1 MGRGGKLWDE
11 LLGGAARRNPPAIL
25 DPAFQLSLSENARY
39 LLRLRYLNR
48 HPDGRWETPEELFRR
63 VARFLAEAERRF
75 RPSIA
80 SQEVAAWAA
89 LFFEEMVEGRFL
101 PNAPALLGAAR
112 APQQMAACF
121 VLPVEDSIDGIFQ
134 ALRAAAIVHARGGG
148 TGFSFSRLRPA
159 GSAIASGG
167 VANGPVA
174 FLRLFDLET
183 DIVKRG
189 GTGWGANM
197 GVLHC
202 EHPDVREF
210 IQAKSASGQP
220 LRNFN
225 LSVGITNDFMAR
237 LDAGEPQASELF
249 DLICRE
255 AWKTGDPG
263 LIFLDRIN
271 EDNPTPSLGSIEAT
285 NPCGEAPLLPY
296 ESCCLGALNVARF
309 SEPSTRDV
317 RWDDLAASAAVAVR
331 MMDNLVEANAYPLPE
346 IREATLR
353 TRKLGIGVMGFAD
366 LLLALRIPYDSPEA
380 ETLAGRL
387 MRAIQQA
394 TREAS
399 CALAA
404 ERGSFPAFAV
414 SIWSERGF
422 RALRNATT
430 TANAPNSTISVIAGC
445 SAGIEPLYSL
455 CFSRRLAN
463 GDTLAEVHE
472 GVLAIA
478 RSEQFYSEA
487 FERHIR
493 RTGSIQDAPGVPG
506 EFRRIFATAHE
517 IAPAW
522 HVRVQ
527 ATFQRFTDLGVS
539 KTINMARHA
548 TMADVASAFR
558 LAHQLGCKGVT
569 CFRDGCREEQFLARP
584 QSAESPEI
592 CPACSN

>member
-1 MGRGGKLWDE
+1 MGLGGELWDG
-11 LLGGAARRNPPAIL
+11 LLDRAGRRNPPAIL
-25 DPAFQLSLSENARY
+25 DPAFRLPLSENARY
-39 LLRLRYLNR
+39 LLRFRYLKR
-48 HPDGRWETPEELFRR
+48 HPDGSWETPEELFRR
-63 VARFLAEAERRF
+63 VAWFLAEAERCF
-75 RPSIA
+75 RPSINDR
-80 SQEVAAWAA
+80 EVAAWAA
-89 LFFEEMVEGRFL
+89 LFFEEMAEGRFL

-159 GSAIASGG
+159 GSAVASGG

-183 DIVKRG
+183 EIVKRG

-202 EHPDVREF
+202 DHPDICEF
-210 IQAKSASGQP
+210 IQAKSAPGRP

-225 LSVGITNDFMAR
+225 LSVGITDDFMAR
-237 LDAGEPQASELF
+237 LDAGEPRATEVF
-249 DLICRE
+249 DLLCRE

-271 EDNPTPSLGSIEAT
+271 EDNPTPLLGSIEAA

-309 SEPSTRDV
+309 AEPSSGSV
-317 RWDDLAASAAVAVR
+317 RWEDLAVSAAVAVR
-331 MMDNLVEANAYPLPE
+331 LMDNLVEANAYPLPE

-380 ETLAGRL
+380 EALAGRL
-387 MRAIQQA
+387 MRAIRQA

-399 CALAA
+399 CALGA
-404 ERGSFPAFAV
+404 ERGSFPAFAGSV
-414 SIWSERGF
+414 WPGRGY

-430 TANAPNSTISVIAGC
+430 TSNAPNSTISVIAGC

-455 CFSRRLAN
+455 SFARRLAN
-463 GDTLAEVHE
+463 GDTLLEVHE
-472 GVLAIA
+472 GVLAVA
-478 RSEQFYSEA
+478 RAEKFYSEA
-487 FERHIR
+487 LERHVR
-493 RTGSIQDAPGVPG
+493 ETGSVQGAPGVPG
-506 EFRRIFATAHE
+506 EFRRIFTTAHE

-527 ATFQRFTDLGVS
+527 AAFQRFTDLGVS

-548 TMADVASAFR
+548 TIADVAAAFR
-558 LAHQLGCKGVT
+558 LAYQLGCKGVT